1 MLYIGL
7 QPVTKSST
15 VLLSMVLATAPTDI
29 ENHQKRGIYMLKIRE
44 YRKQKQLTIKELAAL
59 TDMSISYISQIERGE
74 IDPSLSALQKIA
86 GVFQIPLY
94 LLLDDMERS
103 DNLTI
108 KKEQQPLRFS
118 EDQKVSYRFLTP
130 LPSPRYSPEALLIEF
145 TLAPHSQDVPE
156 PVRHHSE
163 ELIYVTEGDLTIQ
176 IGDSHIELA
185 AGDTTVIQK
194 DFPHICKNLTDRS
207 VTGIAVFSPPV
218 WGRMDLT
225 QG

>member
-74 IDPSLSALQKIA
+74 IDPSLSALRKIA

-108 KKEQQPLRFS
+108 KKNSSPCVFQRT
-118 EDQKVSYRFLTP
+118 RRCLTAF
-130 LPSPRYSPEALLIEF
+130 SPRCPPPD
-145 TLAPHSQDVPE
+145 TPR
-156 PVRHHSE
+156 RH
-163 ELIYVTEGDLTIQ
+163 
-176 IGDSHIELA
+176 
-185 AGDTTVIQK
+185 
-194 DFPHICKNLTDRS
+194 C
-207 VTGIAVFSPPV
+207 
-218 WGRMDLT
+218 
-225 QG
+225 

>member
-1 MLYIGL
+1 
-7 QPVTKSST
+7 
-15 VLLSMVLATAPTDI
+15 
-29 ENHQKRGIYMLKIRE
+29 MLKIRE

-59 TDMSISYISQIERGE
+59 TDMSISYISQVERGE
-74 IDPSLSALQKIA
+74 IDPSLSALRKIA

-108 KKEQQPLRFS
+108 KKGQQPLRFS
-118 EDQKVSYRFLTP
+118 EDRKVSYRFLTP

-163 ELIYVTEGDLTIQ
+163 ELIYVTEGNLTIQ
-176 IGDSHIELA
+176 IGDSQIELA

-194 DFPHICKNLTDRS
+194 DFPHICKNLTDRG

-225 QG
+225 QR